1 MAGPAGPTED
11 RIKSTKPNSGLSKP
25 EFRYLA
31 IGRIVRAHGVRGE
44 VSVSIMTDF
53 PERFEQSEWL
63 YIGNEYE
70 ADVYQLKSHRWHKQN
85 VLLSFAGI
93 TDRNKAEQLIGQFV
107 QIPVEDAVALPEGS
121 YYLYQII
128 GLQAVTTDGMPL
140 GVVTEVIETNAND
153 VYVVKKDEG
162 KDILLPAIPDVIR
175 SIDLDQGTM
184 TVELIDGLI

>member
-1 MAGPAGPTED
+1 MAGPPGPTAD
-11 RIKSTKPNSGLSKP
+11 RLKPTKPNSGLDKP

-44 VSVSIMTDF
+44 VSVTILTDF
-53 PERFEQSEWL
+53 PERFAQSELL

-85 VLLSFAGI
+85 VLLSFVEI
-93 TDRNKAEQLIGQFV
+93 TDRNEAEQLVGQYV
-107 QIPVEDAVALPEGS
+107 QIPVEDAVPLPEGS

-128 GLQAVTTDGMPL
+128 GLQAVTTDGTSL

-153 VYVVKKDEG
+153 VYVVQNDEG
-162 KDILLPAIPDVIR
+162 KDILLPAIPDVIKT
-175 SIDLDQGTM
+175 IDLDHGIM
-184 TVELIDGLI
+184 TVDLIDGLI

>member
-1 MAGPAGPTED
+1 MAGPMGPTSD
-11 RIKSTKPNSGLSKP
+11 QIKSTNPNSGLPEP

-44 VSVSIMTDF
+44 VSVTVLTDF

-70 ADVYQLKSHRWHKQN
+70 ADLYQLKSHRWHKQN

-93 TDRNKAEQLIGQFV
+93 TDRNQAEKLVGQFV
-107 QIPVEDAVALPEGS
+107 QIPVEDAVTLPEGS

-128 GLQAVTTDGMPL
+128 GLQAVTVDGRVL
-140 GVVTEVIETNAND
+140 GVITEVIETNAND
-153 VYVVKKDEG
+153 VYVVQNKEG
-162 KDILLPAIPDVIR
+162 DDILLPAIPDVIR
-175 SIDLDQGTM
+175 SIDLQQGTV
-184 TVELIDGLI
+184 TVKLIDGLI